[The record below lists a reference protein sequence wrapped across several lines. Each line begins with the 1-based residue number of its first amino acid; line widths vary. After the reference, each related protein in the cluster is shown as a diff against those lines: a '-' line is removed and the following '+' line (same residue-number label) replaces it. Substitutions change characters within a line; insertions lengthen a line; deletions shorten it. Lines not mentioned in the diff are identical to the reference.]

1 MRKSGRLDDPL
12 PVKPEMRDKGQPKSF
27 IAAKF
32 PSGKRGVVA
41 AVERARKKCGG
52 VKMLIRGTG
61 GILALSPF
69 SNSESAVPAKQ
80 NPLAFRGRGVVRG
93 SCTFTFISDV
103 VVIGRKVGCTATGS
117 TERGIR
123 RRVARKGS
131 REDRVQAGGS
141 S

>member
-1 MRKSGRLDDPL
+1 M
-12 PVKPEMRDKGQPKSF
+12 
-27 IAAKF
+27 
-32 PSGKRGVVA
+32 VA

-93 SCTFTFISDV
+93 SCTFTFIN
-103 VVIGRKVGCTATGS
+103 TPQWATLVSKDG
-117 TERGIR
+117 E
-123 RRVARKGS
+123 KGS
-131 REDRVQAGGS
+131 NLCPVRRSNALLLAIRKA
-141 S
+141 